1 MNTLK
6 NLLSQND
13 DERLLAEVRTYQ
25 EKLISNAEEPIWE
38 RKWLTIEEAAA
49 YSGIGRTKLRELSN
63 QAGCP
68 FAIWIGNKIHIVR
81 ERLDK
86 YIDKQFRIQEDTMAT
101 KRKDKS
107 RVVLKTREV
116 QRKDGTYQFSWQD
129 SQMKRRFVYARTLD
143 DLRKKAYSE
152 R

>member
-6 NLLSQND
+6 NLLSLND

-38 RKWLTIEEAAA
+38 RKWLTIEEA
-49 YSGIGRTKLRELSN
+49 
-63 QAGCP
+63 CP

-86 YIDKQFRIQEDTMAT
+86 YIDKQFRI
-101 KRKDKS
+101 
-107 RVVLKTREV
+107 
-116 QRKDGTYQFSWQD
+116 
-129 SQMKRRFVYARTLD
+129 
-143 DLRKKAYSE
+143 
-152 R
+152 

>member
-6 NLLSQND
+6 NLLSLND

-68 FAIWIGNKIHIVR
+68 FAIWMACEYYRLGIKPVVRMAHEAGAIYKIGKKVLIRRSIFEAYMR
-81 ERLDK
+81 E
-86 YIDKQFRIQEDTMAT
+86 
-101 KRKDKS
+101 
-107 RVVLKTREV
+107 
-116 QRKDGTYQFSWQD
+116 QRKI
-129 SQMKRRFVYARTLD
+129 
-143 DLRKKAYSE
+143 
-152 R
+152 

>member
-1 MNTLK
+1 MVDA
-6 NLLSQND
+6 SQFAGGDENKRIMATGDVVD
-13 DERLLAEVRTYQ
+13 D
-25 EKLISNAEEPIWE
+25 

-86 YIDKQFRIQEDTMAT
+86 YIDKQFRI
-101 KRKDKS
+101 
-107 RVVLKTREV
+107 
-116 QRKDGTYQFSWQD
+116 
-129 SQMKRRFVYARTLD
+129 
-143 DLRKKAYSE
+143 
-152 R
+152 

>member
-1 MNTLK
+1 MREEKSLSQRAFSIYTDIRKLQDKAKTSYTLSTRRLRFGYTLK
-6 NLLSQND
+6 NLLSLND

-86 YIDKQFRIQEDTMAT
+86 YIDKQFRI
-101 KRKDKS
+101 
-107 RVVLKTREV
+107 
-116 QRKDGTYQFSWQD
+116 
-129 SQMKRRFVYARTLD
+129 
-143 DLRKKAYSE
+143 
-152 R
+152 

>member
-1 MNTLK
+1 MRTDPSHILQISYIEYALSRYSSSF
-6 NLLSQND
+6 LLLIS
-13 DERLLAEVRTYQ
+13 RLLAEVRTYQ

-86 YIDKQFRIQEDTMAT
+86 YIDKQFRI
-101 KRKDKS
+101 
-107 RVVLKTREV
+107 
-116 QRKDGTYQFSWQD
+116 
-129 SQMKRRFVYARTLD
+129 
-143 DLRKKAYSE
+143 
-152 R
+152 

>member
-1 MNTLK
+1 MT
-6 NLLSQND
+6 LLSVQIKKYGGKV
-13 DERLLAEVRTYQ
+13 LAVT
-25 EKLISNAEEPIWE
+25 NAEEPIWE

-86 YIDKQFRIQEDTMAT
+86 YIDKQFRI
-101 KRKDKS
+101 
-107 RVVLKTREV
+107 
-116 QRKDGTYQFSWQD
+116 
-129 SQMKRRFVYARTLD
+129 
-143 DLRKKAYSE
+143 
-152 R
+152 

>member
-6 NLLSQND
+6 NLLSLND

-68 FAIWIGNKIHIVR
+68 FAIYVLAYTTIALHHLHHI
-81 ERLDK
+81 LHHLPAK
-86 YIDKQFRIQEDTMAT
+86 
-101 KRKDKS
+101 
-107 RVVLKTREV
+107 
-116 QRKDGTYQFSWQD
+116 
-129 SQMKRRFVYARTLD
+129 
-143 DLRKKAYSE
+143 
-152 R
+152 